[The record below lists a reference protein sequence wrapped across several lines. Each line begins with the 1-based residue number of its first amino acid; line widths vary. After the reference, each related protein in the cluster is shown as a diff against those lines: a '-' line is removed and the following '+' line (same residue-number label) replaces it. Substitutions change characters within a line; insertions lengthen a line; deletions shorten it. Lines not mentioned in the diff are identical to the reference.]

1 MHQLVNIN
9 IYVKMHGATIKKNCV
24 AIYDTTKII
33 VPTENSFTVFQL
45 EFNQIA
51 QRDANCEDGDVH

>member
-1 MHQLVNIN
+1 
-9 IYVKMHGATIKKNCV
+9 MHGATIKKNCV